1 LTPPSAGSLATV
13 TDVTTEQTKSAV
25 AVDEPASHRD
35 RLINAIAESIEA
47 KGYRE
52 TTVADVVRI
61 AHTSR
66 RTFYE
71 HFADRDACYLALFDA
86 INDDT
91 MDQIAAAVH
100 PDEPLE
106 EQVDR
111 ALDAYID
118 SVTAHPA
125 LYRSFVRELPGLG
138 RAGADRQLAVIERFA
153 HLLVGLVE
161 SGRRVQPELARPLTM
176 DTAIMIVGGLRELAV
191 ISLQQGRDVRELR
204 GTAGRTVKA
213 ILAGALL

>member
-1 LTPPSAGSLATV
+1 VATQ
-13 TDVTTEQTKSAV
+13 QTQV
-25 AVDEPASHRD
+25 SHRD

-52 TTVADVVRI
+52 TTVADIVRI
-61 AHTSR
+61 ARTSR

-71 HFADRDACYLALFDA
+71 HFEDRDASYLALFDA
-86 INDDT
+86 VNDET
-91 MDQIAAAVH
+91 MEHIAAAVH

-106 EQVDR
+106 QQVDS

-118 SVTAHPA
+118 SITAHPA

-138 RAGADRQLAVIERFA
+138 RDGADRQLAVIERFA
-153 HLLVGLVE
+153 QLLVDLVE
-161 SGRRVQPELARPLTM
+161 SGRRVQPELEARPLTM

-191 ISLQQGRDVRELR
+191 ISLQRGRDVRELR
-204 GTAGRTVKA
+204 TTAGATVKA

>member
-1 LTPPSAGSLATV
+1 VTPVG
-13 TDVTTEQTKSAV
+13 TEQTGAP
-25 AVDEPASHRD
+25 PAEEQLSHRE
-35 RLINAIAESIEA
+35 RLIKAIAASIEA
-47 KGYRE
+47 KGYRD
-52 TTVADVVRI
+52 TTVADIVRI
-61 AHTSR
+61 ARTSR

-71 HFADRDACYLALFDA
+71 HFEDRDACYLALFDA
-86 INDDT
+86 VNDET
-91 MDQIAAAVH
+91 MAQIAAAVH
-100 PDEPLE
+100 PDEPLG

-118 SVTAHPA
+118 SITAHPA
-125 LYRSFVRELPGLG
+125 LYRSFVRELPALG

-153 HLLVGLVE
+153 QLLVGLVE
-161 SGRRVQPELARPLTM
+161 SGRRLQPELVARPLTM

-204 GTAGRTVKA
+204 TSAGETVKA